1 MPSLLNERYEKEF
14 GGNACVPLGIL
25 GHELDLA
32 SQAQNYKIVAQVI
45 ASAKFKSQAA
55 LASPLVR
62 VTEGTAT
69 ASCQIFGDTAF
80 LSFSL
85 APKTTEDLPQ
95 ELGRIVAEEA
105 KKHGLK
111 NAVVVNCHNSLTE

>member
-1 MPSLLNERYEKEF
+1 MKKGYEHEF
-14 GGNACVPLGIL
+14 GGDACVPLGIL

-32 SQAQNYKIVAQVI
+32 SQAQNNKIINQTI
-45 ASAKFKSQAA
+45 DSAKFKTQDT

-62 VTEGTAT
+62 VKEGTAT

-85 APKTTEDLPQ
+85 APNTTEDLPQ
-95 ELGRIVAEEA
+95 ELGRIVSEKA
-105 KKHGLK
+105 KTLW
-111 NAVVVNCHNSLTE
+111 T

>member
-1 MPSLLNERYEKEF
+1 MAASV
-14 GGNACVPLGIL
+14 CVPLGIL

-45 ASAKFKSQAA
+45 ASAKFEPQSA
-55 LASPLVR
+55 LASPFVQ
-62 VTEGTAT
+62 VKEGDAT

-80 LSFSL
+80 LSFTL

-105 KKHGLK
+105 KKLGL
-111 NAVVVNCHNSLTE
+111 

>member
-1 MPSLLNERYEKEF
+1 MKP
-14 GGNACVPLGIL
+14 
-25 GHELDLA
+25 
-32 SQAQNYKIVAQVI
+32 QAT
-45 ASAKFKSQAA
+45 

-62 VTEGTAT
+62 VKEGIAT

-105 KKHGLK
+105 KKYGLK
-111 NAVVVNCHNSLTE
+111 NAVVVNTHNCLTDIVDTAEHLDELTEGGF

>member
-1 MPSLLNERYEKEF
+1 
-14 GGNACVPLGIL
+14 L

-32 SQAQNYKIVAQVI
+32 SQPQNQKIIAEII
-45 ASAKFKSQAA
+45 ASAKFTAQQS

-62 VTEGTAT
+62 EIDGVAI

-85 APKTTEDLPQ
+85 APQTTEDLPQ
-95 ELGRIVAEEA
+95 ELGQAVSEEA
-105 KKHGLK
+105 KKYGLK
-111 NAVVVNCHNSLTE
+111 NALV